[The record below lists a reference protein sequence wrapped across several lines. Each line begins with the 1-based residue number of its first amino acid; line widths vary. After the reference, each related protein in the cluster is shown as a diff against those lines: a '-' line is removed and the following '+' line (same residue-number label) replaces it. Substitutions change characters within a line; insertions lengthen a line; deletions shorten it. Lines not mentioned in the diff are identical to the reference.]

1 MDLASSNEWKQCQ
14 LYHSEVHGQLP
25 FESKGMDEPT
35 PTIEV
40 NTTGHTENIF
50 SLVHEDLTSVSELVH
65 SSVVLIGDHAV
76 SILGDY

>member
-1 MDLASSNEWKQCQ
+1 MDLASSNERKRRQ
-14 LYHSEVHGQLP
+14 LYRSEVHGQLP

-40 NTTGHTENIF
+40 NTTGHTENVF
-50 SLVHEDLTSVSELVH
+50 SLAREDLTSASELVH
-65 SSVVLIGDHAV
+65 SSAVLIGDHAV

>member
-1 MDLASSNEWKQCQ
+1 MDLASLNEWKQHQ
-14 LYHSEVHGQLP
+14 LYCSEVHRQVP

-40 NTTGHTENIF
+40 NMTGHTENIF
-50 SLVHEDLTSVSELVH
+50 LLACEDLMSASELVH

>member
-1 MDLASSNEWKQCQ
+1 
-14 LYHSEVHGQLP
+14 
-25 FESKGMDEPT
+25 MDEPT

-40 NTTGHTENIF
+40 NMTGHTENIF
-50 SLVHEDLTSVSELVH
+50 LLACEDLMSASELVH

>member
-1 MDLASSNEWKQCQ
+1 
-14 LYHSEVHGQLP
+14 
-25 FESKGMDEPT
+25 MDEPT

-50 SLVHEDLTSVSELVH
+50 LLVHEDLTSASKLVH
-65 SSVVLIGDHAV
+65 SSAVLIGDHAV

>member
-1 MDLASSNEWKQCQ
+1 MNEQKWCQ

-25 FESKGMDEPT
+25 FDSKGMDKPT

-40 NTTGHTENIF
+40 NMTGHTENIF
-50 SLVHEDLTSVSELVH
+50 SLAHEDLTSASELVH
-65 SSVVLIGDHAV
+65 SSAVLIGDHAV